1 MLMSARL
8 GRPDVDIGVETLS
21 AHFAVYLVHKDIQK
35 AKMESVK
42 VGNTGKWSELQR
54 SSNIS
59 NTRDSSRSFSSGYPN
74 TSRVV
79 ER

>member
-42 VGNTGKWSELQR
+42 VGNTGKWSER

-79 ER
+79 DR